1 MSHSPRIV
9 QLSKEQIEPVFFFK
23 GTNIN
28 KKEINLMLNYNR
40 TIMMGRLTRD
50 PELNILSSGTESMTT
65 ALAVNRTWT
74 DKHSGEKREEVCF
87 IDLQAF
93 GRIAEVIAEHFC
105 QGDPI
110 HVEGRLRF
118 RQWETPEGERRAK
131 HDLLIDSFE
140 FVDIRSDNRMSSN
153 TSKDQRQPIPIAE
166 FGDNIP
172 F

>member
-9 QLSKEQIEPVFFFK
+9 QLSKEQIESVFFFK
-23 GTNIN
+23 GTNTN

-50 PELNILSSGTESMTT
+50 PKLNILSSGTESMTT

-93 GRIAEVIAEHFC
+93 GRIAEVIAEYFC

-118 RQWETPEGERRAK
+118 RQWETPEGERRTK

-140 FVDIRSDNRMSSN
+140 FVGIRSDNRMSSN

>member
-1 MSHSPRIV
+1 
-9 QLSKEQIEPVFFFK
+9 
-23 GTNIN
+23 
-28 KKEINLMLNYNR
+28 MLNYNR

-50 PELNILSSGTESMTT
+50 PELNILTSGTESMTT

-74 DKHSGEKREEVCF
+74 DKHSGKKREEVCF

-110 HVEGRLRF
+110 HTEGRLRF

-140 FVDIRSDNRMSSN
+140 FVGVRSDNQVLSN
-153 TSKDQRQPIPIAE
+153 TKKDQRQTIPIAE
-166 FGDNIP
+166 VGDNIP